1 MYTIDDAQKIS
12 LNYFKNDK
20 LAADSFIK
28 KYSLRDKSGNI
39 YEASPDEMH
48 RRLAREFARIDQK
61 FAKDGT
67 TNYTEDDYYDALKSF
82 TRIVPQG
89 SPMQAIGNPFSNISA
104 SNCFVIDAAQ
114 FGDSIG
120 GLLFTIGEAAEIMK
134 RRGGV
139 GIDVS
144 VYRPVG
150 TSVNN
155 AALFSTGTASICDAL
170 SYFGRYIGQCV
181 SGDTK
186 ILTKEYGYLDI
197 KYIVN
202 NKINANVWTHKGW
215 KKILNWF
222 NNGKK
227 KCNEY
232 KFENGLSIICTPEHR
247 FAVVENGVVDKKQI
261 NNLQSVID
269 IVGDGTT
276 ECKYQELIIKDYPFV
291 DGHENDYKK
300 SKFPSVMNEDFAY
313 FLGFYYG
320 DGSHENINEQNSPVE
335 YNALCLASDIR
346 ETKFNSKI
354 EELVEELFGV
364 ITKFTQKNENENSC
378 TLRIWRRRLVWHFEQ
393 NNLLKQKTHNIY
405 IPDIIWKS
413 PISVKLAF
421 ISGLVDADGSCSG
434 KDWKYKTISDRM
446 AHEVQLLMYECG
458 IAATAHKYKQSSS
471 DREYNGE
478 PIWEINICGK
488 VSQSIFTESCSH
500 KVKENDYIVKADM
513 RMTPF
518 YSTNLELKRSAKY
531 HNYIPYGDS
540 QLLSR
545 NALLRYGNQYNIIEL
560 KDLSNLSTQRVV
572 SIENIGEIETYDIE
586 VDDTHLYMANGLYI
600 SNSGRQ
606 GAIMLTISDRHPDV
620 MNFAKMKS
628 DLTKVTGANVSI
640 RVSNDLL
647 KAVEEDGD
655 WELRWP
661 IQGTPKVTQK
671 LKAREIWDV
680 VVEHAWK
687 NGEPGL
693 LMWDNYCDNLPA
705 DVYPGFKTLT
715 TNPCAE
721 LPLSPYD
728 SCRLI
733 SMNLLGYVN
742 NPHTV
747 KAEFDFKRFVEDV
760 RLGQQ
765 MEDNLVELEIE
776 IIDKILADLEKDED
790 EKKLPYSVQRE
801 LWKKIRNSAASGRRT
816 GLGTHGLADCLIA
829 LGIPYN
835 QSDEM
840 VEHIYAVFRD
850 ESYNKSVD
858 LAVERGAFPIFNWE
872 LEKNNAFIKRLP
884 KWLRDKMKLN
894 GRRNI
899 SLLTIAPTGTVSIL
913 SRTSSGIEPVYE
925 YAYVR
930 RTKITSDSTQEVH
943 FVDKNGDKWHHYAVL
958 HPQLESWLNANYHG
972 GAKAIEKALI
982 ENNALEKSLST
993 IECIDKLIELPA
1005 AWRVTAANL
1014 DPADRLRIIGK
1025 IQQYIDHGISQTCNF
1040 PKGTPK
1046 SIVEKFYRDAAKSGL
1061 KGVTVYVDGSRDGV
1075 LVSSAPTTNK
1085 PKNISRPKDL
1095 KCEIHRSNGH
1105 IVLVGML
1112 DGKVYEVF
1120 AGEKKDLPLPEEL
1133 KEAIIR
1139 KVEAR
1144 CYAVVFPVT
1153 THTKKTR
1160 FVEWPIKES
1169 FLKDEGMTVRLLTN
1183 LAIRSGADLGE
1194 LVETVFKSADLNSF
1208 SRHVA
1213 RILSNY
1219 VDCGK
1224 HGNCCSNPHIV
1235 YENGCSSCKN
1245 CGASKCN

>member
-155 AALFSTGTASICDAL
+155 AALFSTGTASICDAI
-170 SYFGRYIGQCV
+170 SYFGRYIGQ
-181 SGDTK
+181 
-186 ILTKEYGYLDI
+186 
-197 KYIVN
+197 
-202 NKINANVWTHKGW
+202 W
-215 KKILNWF
+215 
-222 NNGKK
+222 
-227 KCNEY
+227 
-232 KFENGLSIICTPEHR
+232 
-247 FAVVENGVVDKKQI
+247 
-261 NNLQSVID
+261 
-269 IVGDGTT
+269 
-276 ECKYQELIIKDYPFV
+276 
-291 DGHENDYKK
+291 
-300 SKFPSVMNEDFAY
+300 
-313 FLGFYYG
+313 
-320 DGSHENINEQNSPVE
+320 
-335 YNALCLASDIR
+335 
-346 ETKFNSKI
+346 
-354 EELVEELFGV
+354 
-364 ITKFTQKNENENSC
+364 
-378 TLRIWRRRLVWHFEQ
+378 
-393 NNLLKQKTHNIY
+393 
-405 IPDIIWKS
+405 
-413 PISVKLAF
+413 
-421 ISGLVDADGSCSG
+421 
-434 KDWKYKTISDRM
+434 
-446 AHEVQLLMYECG
+446 
-458 IAATAHKYKQSSS
+458 
-471 DREYNGE
+471 
-478 PIWEINICGK
+478 
-488 VSQSIFTESCSH
+488 
-500 KVKENDYIVKADM
+500 
-513 RMTPF
+513 
-518 YSTNLELKRSAKY
+518 
-531 HNYIPYGDS
+531 
-540 QLLSR
+540 
-545 NALLRYGNQYNIIEL
+545 
-560 KDLSNLSTQRVV
+560 
-572 SIENIGEIETYDIE
+572 
-586 VDDTHLYMANGLYI
+586 
-600 SNSGRQ
+600 GRQ
-606 GAIMLTISDRHPDV
+606 GALMITISDRHPDV
-620 MNFAKMKS
+620 MNFAKMKA

-680 VVEHAWK
+680 IVEQAWK
-687 NGEPGL
+687 NAEPGL

-958 HPQLESWLNANYHG
+958 HPQLESWLNTNYHG

-982 ENNALEKSLST
+982 ENNALEKPLST

-1085 PKNISRPKDL
+1085 SKNISRPKDL